1 MFFLSFLA
9 RFVNSYWESDS
20 LFTKVPIT
28 FMACET
34 SIQEGIQKEFII
46 DTIAPIQR
54 SSFDP
59 VMKEEK
65 KDESKGMKKRDTYNF
80 TG

>member
-1 MFFLSFLA
+1 MIVSFKMVLIFFIFWIVLLA
-9 RFVNSYWESDS
+9 RFVNSYWESDT

-46 DTIAPIQR
+46 DTIAPI
-54 SSFDP
+54 
-59 VMKEEK
+59 
-65 KDESKGMKKRDTYNF
+65 
-80 TG
+80 